1 MLAYEMD
8 TSTSGKSL
16 FGREQELQSMKEHLD
31 RVLNGEGRTVL
42 VSGEPGIGKSVFIG
56 EVSKRAMEGGFRVL
70 KGTSV
75 QDIMQPYRV
84 FSRALESLTTR
95 PLFEELEQV
104 GFAQILVI
112 DKSGLLVAK
121 ASPEGDDLDAD
132 IFAGMLTAV
141 QSFVRDSFDAAGTS
155 EAGLGRLEYGNMKIL
170 IEHGRDLFIT
180 AVLKGKE
187 HPDMARVLN
196 RTVQDIETEH
206 GKLLEN
212 WDGMMEEVAPIRKS
226 ITDLA
231 SVRFIVKRS
240 LEDVRLEAERF
251 KIADN
256 VLGLLSSASELSP
269 LLLVLE
275 DLHWIDESSIFV
287 LQYLARNLGGRRIL
301 IFGAAR
307 QGEEEIFDTS
317 LEAMRQEGLLREI
330 VLGKMTDDSLSE
342 MVSREFSPNRFP
354 SAFTEHLIDECQG
367 NPFFVKELLRQMVAE
382 GSVSVV
388 DGEYVL
394 SRDEYS
400 MPSSIEE
407 IVHHRLDLLPPDAV
421 AMAEFASCIGRNFNI
436 SEAGTI
442 GTLGDPQAA
451 LDTLVEA
458 GIITI
463 DDGGAG
469 FAHGLFHSFIYDQ
482 VAPRWKTTYH
492 RSLGEY
498 YEKAYDENLDM
509 VAYELARHFSRTRE
523 NSKTVKYGIMAGEM
537 AESSFAPEQAIS
549 FYNIASEAMKHGA
562 TGSQAWQM
570 SDISERL
577 GNLQALLGD
586 YDVAIT
592 NYNQAQELASENENK
607 ARAHRKIGA
616 LLTIQGEYDLAM
628 EHLGM
633 GMELIKGGQG
643 AEMGRNLNVLSEV
656 YKEMGQYDRSIE
668 LNKEALDIF
677 HNASSREQ
685 DTAHCLSL
693 IGKGYRQKGDYS
705 RALEYYERALEI
717 TREQGI
723 LREQAALYTNIGNI
737 YGDRG
742 DNPRCL
748 ENYERGLEIFEKLG
762 DVRAISVVSNNM
774 GILLTDLGEYRQAL
788 ENLGK
793 SLEIYQKIGDVRL
806 MTSTMSNIGNVHY
819 FQGDYQAALDQ
830 YLKAMEMQ
838 QARLGNL
845 PVSGPALINIG
856 CMYFELGEL
865 EKAREYLEKTI
876 ELADELGSKG
886 LLLAGLTTMAD
897 VKLASGDV
905 AEAKELATK
914 SLEISSKA
922 GIIDSEG
929 ESLRLL
935 GMVSSNEGDTEAMHG
950 FFQRA
955 ISELSAEG
963 MNASQAEAR
972 TSYGK
977 ALEKVG
983 EKDKA
988 REQLEGARQLF
999 GSVKMEHKVRETDEV
1014 LARLA

>member
-1 MLAYEMD
+1 M
-8 TSTSGKSL
+8 
-16 FGREQELQSMKEHLD
+16 REHLD
-31 RVLNGEGRTVL
+31 CVLKGEGRTVL
-42 VSGEPGIGKSVFIG
+42 VSGEPGIGKSVFID
-56 EVSKRAMEGGFRVL
+56 EVSKLALENDFRVL
-70 KGTSV
+70 RGASV
-75 QDIMQPYRV
+75 QDIMQPYLV
-84 FSRALESLTTR
+84 FSRTLESLTTR

-104 GFAQILVI
+104 GFTQILVI

-121 ASPEGDDLDAD
+121 ASPGDDELDAD

-155 EAGLGRLEYGNMKIL
+155 TAGLGRLEYGDMKIL

-187 HPDMARVLN
+187 HPDMASVLK
-196 RTVQDIETEH
+196 RTIQDIETEH

-212 WDGMMEEVAPIRKS
+212 WDGMMEQVAPIRRS
-226 ITDLA
+226 IIDLA

-240 LEDVRLEAERF
+240 LKDVRLESERF

-256 VLGLLSSASELSP
+256 VLGLLSSASEESP

-301 IFGAAR
+301 ILGAAR
-307 QGEEEIFDTS
+307 LGEEDIFDTS
-317 LEAMRQEGLLREI
+317 LEAMKQEGLLGEI
-330 VLGKMTDDSLSE
+330 ILGKMSEDSLSE
-342 MVSREFSPNRFP
+342 MVSQEFSPNRFP
-354 SAFTEHLIDECQG
+354 STFTEHLIDECQG
-367 NPFFVKELLRQMVAE
+367 NPFFVKELLRQMMAE
-382 GSVSVV
+382 GSISLM
-388 DGEYVL
+388 DGAYVL
-394 SRDEYS
+394 SHDDYS

-421 AMAEFASCIGRNFNI
+421 AMAEFASCVGRNFKL
-436 SEAGTI
+436 SEANSI
-442 GTLGDPQAA
+442 GTLSNPQAA
-451 LDTLVEA
+451 LDTLAEA
-458 GIITI
+458 GIIVI
-463 DDGGAG
+463 DNGGAG

-492 RSLGEY
+492 RSLGEH
-498 YEKAYDENLDM
+498 YEEVYDEKLDT
-509 VAYELARHFSRTRE
+509 VAYELARHFSRAKE

-537 AESSFAPEQAIS
+537 AENSFAPEQAIS
-549 FYNIASEAMKHGA
+549 FYYIALEAMKQGA
-562 TGSQAWQM
+562 KGSHTWQM

-586 YDVAIT
+586 YDKAIE
-592 NYNQAQELASENENK
+592 NYNQAQELAVEKEMK
-607 ARAHRKIGA
+607 ARAHRKTGA
-616 LLTIQGEYDLAM
+616 LLTNQGEYDQAIR
-628 EHLGM
+628 HLEMGM
-633 GMELIKGGQG
+633 GLIEGSQG

-656 YKEMGQYDRSIE
+656 YKEMGQYDKSIE
-668 LNKEALDIF
+668 LNKEALEIF
-677 HNASSREQ
+677 HNTSSLEQ

-705 RALEYYERALEI
+705 QALEYYERSLEM
-717 TREQGI
+717 TRELGI
-723 LREQAALYTNIGNI
+723 LREQAALYTNIGNV

-748 ENYERGLEIFEKLG
+748 ENYEKGLEIFEKLG

-774 GILLTDLGEYRQAL
+774 GILLTDLGEYQQAL

-819 FQGDYQAALDQ
+819 FQGDYQAALDL

-838 QARLGNL
+838 QERLGDL

-865 EKAREYLEKTI
+865 EKACEYLEKTI

-905 AEAKELATK
+905 AEAKELSTK
-914 SLEISSKA
+914 SLDISSKA

-935 GMVSSNEGDTEAMHG
+935 GMVSSAEGDTDAMHG
-950 FFQRA
+950 FFKRA

-963 MNASQAEAR
+963 MSGSLAGAR
-972 TSYGK
+972 LSYGM
-977 ALEKVG
+977 ALEKAS
-983 EKDKA
+983 EREKA
-988 REQLEGARQLF
+988 REQMEAARKLF
-999 GSVKMEHKVRETDEV
+999 ESVKMEHKVRETDEV
-1014 LARLA
+1014 LARLGVV